1 MAELEILGQP
11 EVSRRL
17 AVAVTRPVPSYLF
30 VGPAG
35 SGRRAA
41 AMAFAGELFAET
53 RPDVADRH
61 RRLARAEAHPDLVIV
76 ERVGAT
82 ISADQAR
89 EVVRTSVLSPVDAG
103 CKVIVLL
110 DFHLIGDQA
119 AIVLK
124 AIEEPPATTHFV
136 IVANDIP
143 PELVTI
149 ASRCVRID
157 FSAVPTAVVVDR
169 LVAEGASADVAEAAA
184 HAAGG
189 DLGRARL
196 LANDG
201 SLIER
206 LDAWRQVPS
215 RLTGSG
221 HSVMTLVEELTGR
234 LDEASAPLV
243 AAQAAELEELQA
255 GAEAT
260 GVRLTGVKA
269 IEARH
274 KREQRRQRTD
284 ELRLGLSTVGRWYR
298 DALVEGQLDP
308 ASASRAIDA
317 VNEASDSLVRNPS
330 ERLWLA
336 ALFTR
341 LPAIG

>member
-11 EVSRRL
+11 DVSRRL
-17 AVAVTRPVPSYLF
+17 GAAVERPVPSYLF
-30 VGPAG
+30 VGPPG

-41 AMAFAGELFAET
+41 AMAFAGELFATT
-53 RPDVADRH
+53 RPDDPDRH
-61 RRLARAEAHPDLVIV
+61 RRLAVAEAHPDLVIV

-110 DFHLIGDQA
+110 DFHLVGDQA

-136 IVANDIP
+136 IVANDVP

-149 ASRCVRID
+149 ASRCIRID
-157 FSAVPTAVVVDR
+157 FSAVPTAVVVER
-169 LVAEGASADVAEAAA
+169 LVEEGASAELAQAAA
-184 HAAGG
+184 AAAGG

-196 LANDG
+196 LATDG
-201 SLIER
+201 SLLDR
-206 LDAWRQVPS
+206 LDAWGAAPAA
-215 RLTGSG
+215 LDGTG
-221 HSVMTLVEELTGR
+221 HAVMCLVEQLTGR
-234 LDEASAPLV
+234 LDEAAAPLV

-260 GVRLTGVKA
+260 GVRLTGVKT
-269 IEARH
+269 IEQRH
-274 KREQRRQRTD
+274 KREQRRQRAD
-284 ELRLGLSTVGRWYR
+284 ELRLGLSTMGRWYR
-298 DALVEGQLDP
+298 DALVDGRLEAGV
-308 ASASRAIDA
+308 ASTAIDA
-317 VNEASDSLVRNPS
+317 VNEASDALDRNPS

-341 LPAIG
+341 LPAAG